1 MELGHNDEGPVC
13 HECEAQGSTQY
24 LPCPAHPHSPLEE
37 SLRLEAAY
45 KSAQALDAAYAESDL
60 FHHKKR
66 VEFYARSIMKL
77 AEDLIADRPA
87 TAEEAIEWSA
97 EVIAHTRAL
106 CGEWTSAHRGGN
118 IAAAWDLSAEVYADL
133 LDGEEFD
140 QVK

>member
-1 MELGHNDEGPVC
+1 MMIDLKELG
-13 HECEAQGSTQY
+13 EALDAYMKEIDQ
-24 LPCPAHPHSPLEE
+24 EE
-37 SLRLEAAY
+37 KLEAAY
-45 KSAQALDAAYAESDL
+45 QASLRLDKAYAESDE

-87 TAEEAIEWSA
+87 TALDAIEWSA

-106 CGEWTSAHRGGN
+106 CEEWTSAHRGGN
-118 IAAAWDLSAEVYADL
+118 IAAAWDLSAEVYADM